1 MRDRI
6 LDILVDI
13 DYFLHNYNQTINSVV
28 IVIIS
33 LCLIITNIRLY
44 QVQQRLNIL
53 ESTKSSSNVELHL
66 LEK

>member
-6 LDILVDI
+6 LNILVDI